1 MSTVT
6 ARLGSLNGSRT
17 MLQRIPTH
25 RSDDELAVRE
35 VYEQFLDAWNRGSGA
50 DLAAVFTPDGD
61 LVGFDGTHLHG
72 RREIGPFHQRLLDK
86 WLKGS
91 RLVGEVSDV
100 RFLGPD
106 VAVLHATGGTIL
118 RGKRAPAP
126 ERDSI
131 QTLVVTRDEHGGWRL
146 AAFQNTR
153 LRPMRGGGRAFLA
166 LTLSDWVW
174 RAFRPNK
181 RSEEPRDV

>member
-1 MSTVT
+1 MSQ
-6 ARLGSLNGSRT
+6 RT
-17 MLQRIPTH
+17 RQPST
-25 RSDDELAVRE
+25 DEAAVRDL
-35 VYEQFLDAWNRGSGA
+35 YQQFMQAWNRGSGA

-61 LVGFDGTHLHG
+61 LVGFDGTHLKG
-72 RREIGPFHQRLLDK
+72 RQEIAPFHQQLLDK

-91 RLVGEVSDV
+91 RLVGQVTDV

-106 VAVLHATGGTIL
+106 IAVMHAVGGTVL

-131 QTLVVTRDEHGGWRL
+131 QTLVVVRQAEGDWRL

-153 LRPMRGGGRAFLA
+153 LRVMSEGARPFLA
-166 LTLSDWVW
+166 WTLSDWLW
-174 RAFRPNK
+174 RVLRLNK
-181 RSEEPRDV
+181 PRAQSQS

>member
-1 MSTVT
+1 
-6 ARLGSLNGSRT
+6 
-17 MLQRIPTH
+17 MLQRMPTH
-25 RSDDELAVRE
+25 SSADEAAVRE
-35 VYEQFLDAWNRGSGA
+35 VYEQFMDAWNRGSGA
-50 DLAAVFTPDGD
+50 ALAQVFTPDGD

-72 RREIGPFHQRLLDK
+72 RQEIAQFHQRLFDK
-86 WLKGS
+86 WLRGS

-100 RFLGPD
+100 RFLGPE
-106 VAVLHATGGTIL
+106 VAVLHAVGGTIL

-131 QTLVVTRDEHGGWRL
+131 QTLVAARDEDGSWRL

-153 LRPMRGGGRAFLA
+153 LRLMTGGGRAFLA

-174 RAFRPNK
+174 KTFRPGK
-181 RSEEPRDV
+181 RPASHTTR

>member
-1 MSTVT
+1 
-6 ARLGSLNGSRT
+6 

-35 VYEQFLDAWNRGSGA
+35 VYEQFMDAWNRGSGA

-72 RREIGPFHQRLLDK
+72 RQEIATFHQRLFDK

-100 RFLGPD
+100 RFLGQD
-106 VAVLHATGGTIL
+106 VAVLHAIGGTIL
-118 RGKRAPAP
+118 RGKQAPAP

-153 LRPMRGGGRAFLA
+153 LRLMTGGRAFLA

-174 RAFRPNK
+174 RALRP
-181 RSEEPRDV
+181 RRRPASHTARRPTTAGSTSSEESRDV